1 VNERVTEQIVRSHLD
16 RSAEEVEGVRYWE
29 QTPDNVRIGKLLA
42 RASKSGAG
50 MGRPEFIVSFDDYQ
64 DFLIVMEC
72 KANLAKHESAD
83 GKSNPKDFAVDGV
96 RHYAKH
102 LSREFNVLAI
112 AVSGTQKSNLRV
124 NHFLRFKG
132 DGEDENA
139 DNLLGKRLRKLSVY
153 IDFYRDH
160 DKLLNQNLNELLL
173 FTKELNQQLH
183 GLKIKEA
190 DRSLLIS
197 AILTAL
203 EEDGFLNSY
212 RKINKPTLLLTNIKN
227 AMLESMNTSG
237 IQAPT
242 IQSVKSS
249 YSFMDIPGKLGQG
262 RVLADLVGD
271 IDERVNN
278 FKKTHEYYDFL
289 GQFYIE
295 FLRYSNSGKGLGIVL
310 TPPHI
315 TDLAARLAKV
325 GASDTLYDN
334 CAGTGGFLISGMK
347 EMIRD
352 AQGDARRI
360 KRIKAKGIVG
370 VEIQPDIAT
379 LLYSNMFI
387 HGDGKSNV
395 FKGDCF
401 DSSMSR
407 QIKAKYKPTVGFL
420 NPPFKA
426 APSDSEEIDFVLN
439 NMATLQ
445 AGGRC
450 VALLPMQCALSQKG
464 VRQSM
469 KQKILDEHTLE
480 AVLSLPG
487 DIFHNSKVG
496 VVTCLMVFTAG
507 RPHPK
512 GKKTWFGYC
521 KDDGFVKRKPQG
533 RIDYYNKWQTIRDN
547 WLGSFHNRT
556 VRPGFSVMMEVSARD
571 EWCAEAFIE
580 TDYAKLTELDFA
592 EALKK
597 FAAYRFIS
605 EEKIPERNPKLRKSI
620 SLPHMRSWKEFSL
633 SDLFSIKGTKTTKLE
648 DLIGYGTG
656 KHPYITTQ
664 AVNNGVAGFYD
675 FFTEEGGV
683 ITVDSAVLG
692 FASYQRDNFSASDHV
707 EKLIPKFSMNSY
719 LAMFFVVILNADQF
733 RYNYG
738 RKASQDRMRQRKIK
752 LPAKPGGD
760 PDFELMA
767 RFIKSLPFSSNLP
780 G

>member
-1 VNERVTEQIVRSHLD
+1 VTEQIVRSHLD
-16 RSAEEVEGVRYWE
+16 RSAEEAAGVRYWE
-29 QTPDNVRIGKLLA
+29 QRPDNARIGKLLA

-50 MGRPEFIVSFDDYQ
+50 VGKPEFIVSFDDYQ

-96 RHYAKH
+96 RHYAEH

-112 AVSGTQKSNLRV
+112 AVSGTKKSNLRV

-132 DGEDENA
+132 DDEDENV

-153 IDFYRDH
+153 IDFYRNH

-183 GLKIKEA
+183 GLRIKESN
-190 DRSLLIS
+190 RSLLIS
-197 AILTAL
+197 ALLTAL
-203 EEDGFLNSY
+203 EDDGFSNSY
-212 RKINKPTLLLTNIKN
+212 RKNNKPALLLRNIKS

-249 YSFMDIPGKLGQG
+249 YSFMDIPGELGQG
-262 RVLADLVGD
+262 RVLADLVAD

-295 FLRYSNSGKGLGIVL
+295 FLRYSNSDKGLGIVL

-315 TDLAARLAKV
+315 TDLAVRLAKV
-325 GASDTLYDN
+325 GASDVLYDN

-347 EMIRD
+347 EMIRG
-352 AQGDARRI
+352 AQGDTRRI
-360 KRIKAKGIVG
+360 KRIQGKGMVG
-370 VEIQPDIAT
+370 VENQPDIAT

-395 FKGDCF
+395 FKGNCF
-401 DSSMSR
+401 DGGLRR
-407 QIKAKYKPTVGFL
+407 QIKTKYKPTVGFL

-426 APSDSEEIDFVLN
+426 ASGDPEEIEFVLN
-439 NMATLQ
+439 NMETLQ
-445 AGGRC
+445 VGGRC

-464 VRQSM
+464 VRQSL
-469 KQKILDEHTLE
+469 KQRILDEHTLE

-507 RPHPK
+507 KSHPK

-533 RIDYYNKWQTIRDN
+533 RIDYYNRWQGIRDG
-547 WLGSFHNRT
+547 WVRDFHNRT
-556 VRPGFSVMMEVSARD
+556 VRPGFSVMKEVSARD

-580 TDYAKLTELDFA
+580 TDYAKLEKSDFA
-592 EALKK
+592 EALRK
-597 FAAYRFIS
+597 FAAYKF
-605 EEKIPERNPKLRKSI
+605 
-620 SLPHMRSWKEFSL
+620 L
-633 SDLFSIKGTKTTKLE
+633 SKD
-648 DLIGYGTG
+648 
-656 KHPYITTQ
+656 
-664 AVNNGVAGFYD
+664 
-675 FFTEEGGV
+675 
-683 ITVDSAVLG
+683 
-692 FASYQRDNFSASDHV
+692 
-707 EKLIPKFSMNSY
+707 
-719 LAMFFVVILNADQF
+719 
-733 RYNYG
+733 
-738 RKASQDRMRQRKIK
+738 
-752 LPAKPGGD
+752 
-760 PDFELMA
+760 
-767 RFIKSLPFSSNLP
+767 
-780 G
+780 